1 MSTGDRDAGEHRPLR
16 IVLVGY
22 GPVGARFVEEL
33 LPALSRGDITLT
45 VVGAERED
53 AYNRVLI
60 AEYAVGIADRVRL
73 DVTDTAAAVAAG
85 VRVELGAAVTGLD
98 RDRQVVR
105 LDTGETLPYDRLV
118 LATGARANVPTLAGL
133 TGARHERGAVSS
145 SADGLD
151 RGPESFPDGVVALRD
166 LADAERIRRTVRS
179 GGAVV
184 VLGAGVLG
192 VEFALLVAE
201 HTCSPRDVG
210 LDVVIAHQ
218 GAVPMAR
225 NVDSDGGRVLADAI
239 RRSGVG
245 LAAHVRAEAVE
256 TVLASDGRRR
266 FSALLGADGSR
277 IPGDLLVL
285 SCGVSP
291 RTELA
296 ESSGLAV
303 DRGVLVDEELRS
315 WTDPSVHALGDCAN
329 VVETDAIVT
338 SGPSG
343 LIGPGWRQA
352 ARLAERLSREA
363 RHDAVTPVTASWP
376 PGERPAVVM
385 LKSTGV
391 DLVSGGDVRADP
403 WDSSAQVA
411 TWLDPRRSRYCKTVV
426 RDGVL
431 SGFVTIGLPRTAAE
445 LTLLF
450 ERGSAFPSD
459 PLTLLRLDVAGG
471 QTAPTSLDPD
481 ATLCACNAV
490 SSADVAAAVSAGAHS
505 VEAIG
510 TCTRAGTGC
519 GGCRGRIEQV
529 LAAAGIVR
537 AVP

>member
-1 MSTGDRDAGEHRPLR
+1 M
-16 IVLVGY
+16 
-22 GPVGARFVEEL
+22 
-33 LPALSRGDITLT
+33 
-45 VVGAERED
+45 
-53 AYNRVLI
+53 
-60 AEYAVGIADRVRL
+60 
-73 DVTDTAAAVAAG
+73 
-85 VRVELGAAVTGLD
+85 
-98 RDRQVVR
+98 
-105 LDTGETLPYDRLV
+105 
-118 LATGARANVPTLAGL
+118 
-133 TGARHERGAVSS
+133 
-145 SADGLD
+145 
-151 RGPESFPDGVVALRD
+151 
-166 LADAERIRRTVRS
+166 
-179 GGAVV
+179 
-184 VLGAGVLG
+184 
-192 VEFALLVAE
+192 
-201 HTCSPRDVG
+201 
-210 LDVVIAHQ
+210 
-218 GAVPMAR
+218 
-225 NVDSDGGRVLADAI
+225 
-239 RRSGVG
+239 
-245 LAAHVRAEAVE
+245 
-256 TVLASDGRRR
+256 
-266 FSALLGADGSR
+266 
-277 IPGDLLVL
+277 L

-471 QTAPTSLDPD
+471 ETAPTSLDPD